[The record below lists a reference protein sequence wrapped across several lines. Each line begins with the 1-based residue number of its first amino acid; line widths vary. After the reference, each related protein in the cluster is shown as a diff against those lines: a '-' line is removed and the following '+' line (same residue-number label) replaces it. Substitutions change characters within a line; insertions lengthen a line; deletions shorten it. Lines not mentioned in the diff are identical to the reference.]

1 MKYKTILLDKNIFC
15 ETDDTYLDA
24 KNLMAK
30 IEYKKMKLFL
40 LENELDKKEILVPNY
55 VSNIIKYT
63 KQEIRKDTLNLYYK
77 LLNNLSFRDI
87 KEILLVS
94 SDQELLKALETTGL
108 DTCLIYKNNYDV
120 METKTTYEFNNPDKV
135 KKLIEY

>member
-15 ETDDTYLDA
+15 ETADTYLDT
-24 KNLMAK
+24 KNLMAR

-40 LENELDKKEILVPNY
+40 LENELDKKEIIVPNY

>member
-15 ETDDTYLDA
+15 ETADTYLDT
-24 KNLMAK
+24 KNLMAR

-55 VSNIIKYT
+55 ASNIIKYT

-94 SDQELLKALETTGL
+94 SDQELLKVLETTGL
-108 DTCLIYKNNYDV
+108 DTCLIYKNYYDV

>member
-15 ETDDTYLDA
+15 EKDDTYLDT
-24 KNLMAK
+24 KNLMAR
-30 IEYKKMKLFL
+30 IEYKRLKLFL

-55 VSNIIKYT
+55 VSNIITYT
-63 KQEIRKDTLNLYYK
+63 KQEIRRDTLNLYYK
-77 LLNNLSFRDI
+77 ILNNLSFKDI

-94 SDQELLKALETTGL
+94 SDQELLKSLETTGL
-108 DTCLIYKNNYDV
+108 DTCLIYKNYYDV
-120 METKTTYEFNNPDKV
+120 LETNPTYEFNNPDKV

>member
-15 ETDDTYLDA
+15 ETADTYLDT
-24 KNLMAK
+24 KNLMAR

-108 DTCLIYKNNYDV
+108 DTCLIYKNYYDV